1 MFLFIAGFV
10 AGFLLMAWIMTLKIV
25 GKLKYVIDDGDVIL
39 FMEIPNNDVG
49 NILSKGFVVLKV
61 DSKPSQN

>member
-1 MFLFIAGFV
+1 MFWFIAGFV
-10 AGFLLMAWIMTLKIV
+10 VGFLLMCWVMILKII
-25 GKLKYVIDDGDVIL
+25 GKLKYVIDDGDVVF
-39 FMEIPNNDVG
+39 FMEIPNQDVG